1 MEGDN
6 FISHWG
12 INVLRP
18 LRGPPISSSA
28 TSFMEPA
35 QKLSLGPQ
43 GLLNEDDN
51 YTLQHRDIYNL
62 AKYVQTGV
70 SLPVDED
77 AYRVH
82 LGLSRGMAGKLSS
95 VIRPL
100 VTAYDIIQDHCLRF
114 RNVIY
119 PSIIWLS
126 DEVNDYARNAGG
138 TRYSRILRSVRAL
151 ASAASQA
158 DEAKHSGTINRLVET
173 QVSAILNLKR
183 KAQQVVID
191 LRTFEDQTMRDQSA
205 LRERSDAVNARLT
218 QEQGSIG
225 DIRSRLKDLRDELSS
240 VTEQYEQA
248 KIVACTTLTYAWIF
262 PVGLIVAAAMAGVN
276 GDKAVKLAS
285 RITKVRDLVTDN
297 EGKVDLDKVLALI
310 EPAIDAIQKMMG
322 VWDSIASD
330 LEKLKNM
337 DARKAAL
344 VIADI
349 VEYKVLEKWRALSDA
364 VDRYKQA
371 ARMPELEHKS
381 LGDLSKELEMSSDL
395 RSQFSYMP
403 QSPLYD
409 APETRSSIIR

>member
-1 MEGDN
+1 
-6 FISHWG
+6 
-12 INVLRP
+12 
-18 LRGPPISSSA
+18 
-28 TSFMEPA
+28 MEPA

-297 EGKVDLDKVLALI
+297 EGKVRDAERIVGHLETIGVDLDKVLALI